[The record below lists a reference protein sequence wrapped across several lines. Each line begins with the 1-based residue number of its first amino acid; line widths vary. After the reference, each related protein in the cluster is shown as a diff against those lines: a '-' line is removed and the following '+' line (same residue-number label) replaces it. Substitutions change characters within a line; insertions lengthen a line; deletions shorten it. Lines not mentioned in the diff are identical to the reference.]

1 MPMMSSNTHIMCSRV
16 GDGYS
21 AKLYEARLNDTGNVT
36 FDLLCSSSF
45 VDGLH
50 GETEVKNR
58 FVPMQYKIK
67 ANEKL
72 RQFMWDDF
80 EKNNHWFCAI
90 PRLKK
95 CNSLDYFRYLNFFYS
110 NQSFKSIE
118 FYYLSNFLSHTH
130 SIVRN
135 RIMRYEKFEDLIDY
149 VSYGHHEKSVRLA
162 LYRNYE
168 TSIRWMNR
176 YEPTADMIICRSFD
190 DPNLICRLINTPVKY
205 ELFDGIGMSE
215 SILFLRWLQ
224 KRYSP
229 SSIVASIESST
240 LRSGSLYTPMWVNT
254 MRMVNHL
261 SRTRAYAF
269 NKHFQKTKMNA
280 KLLHDELMRIN
291 TLTRL
296 EQTNNN
302 IYAYTQAE
310 YQVEISIEHLQ
321 FKLVKNTLE
330 LYDWG
335 DILHNCLFGFNDRII
350 NKRCLILGIYI
361 EDKLTYAMEFD
372 GKSILQAYGK
382 YNTEIPEEDMTYVE
396 TWVDKA
402 SKCLKNCIYGDSFIL
417 NQPTMGEPAEQ
428 NNDFIEDIY
437 LDEFEEEDISDAGYS
452 YAHEISC
459 LCEPSIS
466 LLRKH
471 FIADAKIYDI
481 YGKQDK
487 IIIETEYS
495 KDRVLSQIQGIKID
509 HDISWIETSYTM
521 MDFLQLIEV
530 IN

>member
-1 MPMMSSNTHIMCSRV
+1 MCSRAD
-16 GDGYS
+16 DGYI
-21 AKLYEARLNDTGNVT
+21 AKLYEARLDGTENVT

-50 GETEVKNR
+50 SEIEVKNR

-72 RQFMWDDF
+72 VQFMWDDF
-80 EKNNHWFCAI
+80 EKNNHWFCTI
-90 PRLKK
+90 STLKK
-95 CNSLDYFRYLNFFYS
+95 CSLSDFFRYLEFFYFH
-110 NQSFKSIE
+110 QSFKSIE
-118 FYYLSNFLSHTH
+118 FYYLSNFLSKAHG
-130 SIVRN
+130 ILRN
-135 RIMRYEKFEDLIDY
+135 RIMRYKKFEDLIDY
-149 VSYGHHEKSVRLA
+149 ISYGHREKSVRLA

-229 SSIVASIESST
+229 SSIVASIESSN
-240 LRSGSLYTPMWVNT
+240 LRSGSLYTPMWVNA
-254 MRMVNHL
+254 MLMADHL
-261 SRTRAYAF
+261 SRTRAHAF

-280 KLLHDELMRIN
+280 KSLYDELIRIN
-291 TLTRL
+291 TLTRIK
-296 EQTNNN
+296 QTNN

-310 YQVEISIEHLQ
+310 YLVEISIEHLQ
-321 FKLVKNTLE
+321 FKLVKSTLE

-335 DILHNCLFGFNDRII
+335 DMLQNCLFGFNERII
-350 NKRCLILGIYI
+350 NKSCLIIGVFIY
-361 EDKLTYAMEFD
+361 DVLTYAMEFD

-382 YNTEIPEEDMTYVE
+382 YNTEISEEDMTYIE
-396 TWVDKA
+396 MWVDKA
-402 SKCLKNCIYGDSFIL
+402 SKCLKDCIYGDSFIL
-417 NQPTMGEPAEQ
+417 NQLAMGRPEEQ
-428 NNDFIEDIY
+428 NNDFIEDIC
-437 LDEFEEEDISDAGYS
+437 LDECEEEDISDAGYS

-459 LCEPSIS
+459 LCEPSIA

-471 FIADAKIYDI
+471 FIADTKVYDI
-481 YGKQDK
+481 YSKQDK

-509 HDISWIETSYTM
+509 HDISWIETSYIM
-521 MDFLQLIEV
+521 MDFLQIIEV